1 MSSGDEKS
9 ARLLMRGLATFAAAS
24 GLVAN
29 NGNSNVYFC
38 NTSEDVKVN
47 IIRQSGFKE
56 GDLPFIYLG
65 VNVNAKKLSNDD
77 CQILIDKIVARIR
90 IWGGR
95 TMSYTARVTLAN
107 FVLLS
112 LHTYWAILFIL
123 PRKVLEGVMAVCR
136 NYIWDGK
143 AVYSRAPPISWDI
156 ICRSKREGGLG
167 VQDCITWN
175 IAAMGKYVWDIENK
189 NDSLWLRWVNH
200 HYIKGRNWKRLGCP
214 AHASWQ
220 WKQIWKVK
228 EKIKHGFTRDR
239 WNQNPARPQQEQISE
254 DGFSECVFCLSLLY
268 LASKKS
274 CSLGGSDL

>member
-9 ARLLMRGLATFAAAS
+9 ARLLMRGLATFSAAS

-29 NGNSNVYFC
+29 NGKSNVYFC

-47 IIRQSGFKE
+47 IIRHSGFKE
-56 GDLPFIYLG
+56 GDLPFRYLG

-90 IWGGR
+90 LWGGR
-95 TMSYTARVTLAN
+95 T
-107 FVLLS
+107 
-112 LHTYWAILFIL
+112 I
-123 PRKVLEGVMAVCR
+123 KVLEGVMAVYR

-143 AVYSRAPPISWDI
+143 VVYSRAPPISWDI

-175 IAAMGKYVWDIENK
+175 IAAMGKYVWDIANK

-200 HYIKGRNWKRLGCP
+200 HYIKGRN
-214 AHASWQ
+214 
-220 WKQIWKVK
+220 
-228 EKIKHGFTRDR
+228 
-239 WNQNPARPQQEQISE
+239 
-254 DGFSECVFCLSLLY
+254 
-268 LASKKS
+268 
-274 CSLGGSDL
+274 